1 MVTRLVL
8 ALVLVTLAGCCKP
21 EIIRVPVEIETVRT
35 VIEPIPAELL
45 RLHPAEE
52 ASPADLHRCP
62 EIARQRLDELRAC
75 NDDKRALRE
84 R

>member
-1 MVTRLVL
+1 MVIRAVIL
-8 ALVLVTLAGCCKP
+8 ALALAGCCKP
-21 EIIRVPVEIETVRT
+21 ELIRVPVEVETVRT

-45 RLHPAEE
+45 RLHPADDAP
-52 ASPADLHRCP
+52 ASELHRCP

-75 NDDKRALRE
+75 NDDKRALRA